1 VCAVVQVKGHYGGG
15 GRGRIYGGQG
25 QLHAGGDG
33 HRRSMVSH
41 GRPAGVHAFYEDQYE
56 IGDAPLVSS
65 GNSHSLGGS
74 GRRLVSQSRP
84 AVEAVYDGHHGL
96 QEAYGETPVVE
107 VDVGHDD
114 VLVEQHYG
122 PGEKSL
128 GDMGTFATSGLYTQ
142 LIGKPTRLL
151 YRRVKPVSR
160 AQLAAP
166 RRVVLTEEL
175 DHFDKGYE
183 QLYDQGHVEAEP
195 VYGLEAHYG
204 HDGMAAPERRVAER
218 AHGFVDRHSDLVY
231 DEHVKPAGNM
241 IENVPVGYEGDHVG
255 AYSGHAAEHREAD
268 LDYNYGYDHHI
279 DTPRITGHVASGR
292 RIVERMSVEHG
303 RHSGGY

>member
-1 VCAVVQVKGHYGGG
+1 MKLNIVLVALISQV
-15 GRGRIYGGQG
+15 
-25 QLHAGGDG
+25 
-33 HRRSMVSH
+33 H
-41 GRPAGVHAFYEDQYE
+41 GRYV
-56 IGDAPLVSS
+56 VSS

-84 AVEAVYDGHHGL
+84 AVKAVYDGHHGV

-107 VDVGHDD
+107 VDAGHDD
-114 VLVEQHYG
+114 VLVEQYYG

-142 LIGKPTRLL
+142 FIGKPTPLL

-175 DHFDKGYE
+175 DHVDQGYE
-183 QLYDQGHVEAEP
+183 QVYDLQAHYEHDQG
-195 VYGLEAHYG
+195 Y
-204 HDGMAAPERRVAER
+204 DGMVAPERRVAER

-231 DEHVKPAGNM
+231 DEHVEPAGSM
-241 IENVPVGYEGDHVG
+241 IEHVPVGYEGDHVG
-255 AYSGHAAEHREAD
+255 AYSGHAAVHREAD
-268 LDYNYGYDHHI
+268 LDYNYGSDHHV
-279 DTPRITGHVASGR
+279 DTPRIAGHVAPGR
-292 RIVERMSVEHG
+292 RLVERMSVDHR

>member
-166 RRVVLTEEL
+166 RRVVLTEEADL
-175 DHFDKGYE
+175 DHGYDD
-183 QLYDQGHVEAEP
+183 LYDQGHDRLVAPRRNVLAKEADLDHGYDDLYSVAERVSVGHGGLGNVYRHGHGSGSRHVVEAEP
-195 VYGLEAHYG
+195 AYGLEAHYDHG
-204 HDGMAAPERRVAER
+204 VVGDDVYGSAGQSVPVRRVQ
-218 AHGFVDRHSDLVY
+218 HLNG
-231 DEHVKPAGNM
+231 
-241 IENVPVGYEGDHVG
+241 
-255 AYSGHAAEHREAD
+255 GH
-268 LDYNYGYDHHI
+268 
-279 DTPRITGHVASGR
+279 GR
-292 RIVERMSVEHG
+292 RVGGHG
-303 RHSGGY
+303 RRVGGY